1 MQAQRE
7 GNDAG
12 ERSAADVETLERI
25 AAERFTCRAYLPDAV
40 PTDVI
45 ERIVA
50 IAKRAASWCNV
61 QPWHAIVTSRDTT
74 ERFRAALVAHAAQH
88 PGIDADMPFPDEYR
102 GVYGERRREV
112 GYALYAALGIARDD
126 RPARERQVA
135 ENFRLFGAPHV
146 ALLTIPAELGPYAAL
161 DCGAFVA
168 SFLLAARAHGVAT
181 TAQAALAHHARFIRR
196 YLGIGDERRF
206 VCGIAFGYAD
216 TTHPANAFRSTRAA
230 TADVMQM
237 V

>member
-1 MQAQRE
+1 MQARGE
-7 GNDAG
+7 GKDSG
-12 ERSAADVETLERI
+12 GRSAADAETLERI

-45 ERIVA
+45 ERVVE

-88 PGIDADMPFPDEYR
+88 PGIYADMPFPDEYR

-112 GYALYAALGIARDD
+112 GYGLYAALGIARSD
-126 RPARERQVA
+126 RLARERQVA

-196 YLGIGDERRF
+196 YFGIGDERRF

-216 TTHPANAFRSTRAA
+216 MTHPANAFRSTRAA

>member
-1 MQAQRE
+1 MQAQRD
-7 GNDAG
+7 GRNAG
-12 ERSAADVETLERI
+12 DRSAADVETLERI

-45 ERIVA
+45 ERIVE

-126 RPARERQVA
+126 RAARERQVA

-196 YLGIGDERRF
+196 YFGIGDERRF

>member
-45 ERIVA
+45 ERIVE

-196 YLGIGDERRF
+196 YFGIGDERRF
-206 VCGIAFGYAD
+206 ICGIAFGYAD
-216 TTHPANAFRSTRAA
+216 MTHPANAFRSTRAA

>member
-1 MQAQRE
+1 MQAQCE

-45 ERIVA
+45 ERIVE

-88 PGIDADMPFPDEYR
+88 PGVDADMPFPDEYR

-196 YLGIGDERRF
+196 YFGIGDERRF

>member
-45 ERIVA
+45 ERIVE

-196 YLGIGDERRF
+196 YFGIGDERRF

-216 TTHPANAFRSTRAA
+216 MTHPANAFRSTRAA

>member
-1 MQAQRE
+1 MQAQCE

-12 ERSAADVETLERI
+12 ERSAADVEALERI

-196 YLGIGDERRF
+196 YFGIGDERRF

-216 TTHPANAFRSTRAA
+216 TAHPANAFRSTRAA

>member
-12 ERSAADVETLERI
+12 DRSATDVETLERM

-45 ERIVA
+45 VRIVE

-74 ERFRAALVAHAAQH
+74 EHFRAALVAHAAQH

-196 YLGIGDERRF
+196 YFGIGDERRF

-216 TTHPANAFRSTRAA
+216 MTHPANAFRSTRAA

>member
-1 MQAQRE
+1 A
-7 GNDAG
+7 
-12 ERSAADVETLERI
+12 
-25 AAERFTCRAYLPDAV
+25 
-40 PTDVI
+40 
-45 ERIVA
+45 
-50 IAKRAASWCNV
+50 
-61 QPWHAIVTSRDTT
+61 
-74 ERFRAALVAHAAQH
+74 
-88 PGIDADMPFPDEYR
+88 
-102 GVYGERRREV
+102 
-112 GYALYAALGIARDD
+112 
-126 RPARERQVA
+126 ARERQVA

-146 ALLTIPAELGPYAAL
+146 ALLTIPTELGPYAAL

-196 YLGIGDERRF
+196 YFGIGDERRF

>member
-1 MQAQRE
+1 MQAQTE
-7 GNDAG
+7 GEDSGVRPIADA
-12 ERSAADVETLERI
+12 EAIDRLSSA
-25 AAERFTCRAYLPDAV
+25 RFTCRAYLPDAV

-45 ERIVA
+45 EHIVN

-74 ERFRAALVAHAAQH
+74 ERFREALVAHAAQH
-88 PGIDADMPFPDEYR
+88 PGIDSDLPFPDEYR

-135 ENFRLFGAPHV
+135 ENYRLFGAPHV

-168 SFLLAARAHGVAT
+168 SFMLAARAHGIAT

-196 YLGIGDERRF
+196 YFGIGDERKF
-206 VCGIAFGYAD
+206 VCGIGFGYAD
-216 TTHPANAFRSTRAA
+216 IAHSANAFRSTRVA
-230 TADVMQM
+230 TADVMRM

>member
-12 ERSAADVETLERI
+12 ERSAADVETLERM
-25 AAERFTCRAYLPDAV
+25 AAGRFTCRAYLPDAV

-45 ERIVA
+45 ERIVE

-196 YLGIGDERRF
+196 YFGIGDERRF

-216 TTHPANAFRSTRAA
+216 MTHPANAFRSTRAA

>member
-1 MQAQRE
+1 MQVQRK
-7 GNDAG
+7 GKDAG
-12 ERSAADVETLERI
+12 DRSAADVETLERI

-40 PTDVI
+40 PIDVI
-45 ERIVA
+45 ERIVE

-168 SFLLAARAHGVAT
+168 SFLLAARTHGVAT

-196 YLGIGDERRF
+196 YFGIGDERRF

-216 TTHPANAFRSTRAA
+216 MTHPANAFRSTRAA
-230 TADVMQM
+230 TADVMRM

>member
-1 MQAQRE
+1 MQVQRE
-7 GNDAG
+7 GNEAG
-12 ERSAADVETLERI
+12 NRSAADVETLERI

-45 ERIVA
+45 ERIVE

-74 ERFRAALVAHAAQH
+74 ERFRAALVVHAAQH

-112 GYALYAALGIARDD
+112 GYALYAALGIARGD

-196 YLGIGDERRF
+196 YFGIGDERRF

-216 TTHPANAFRSTRAA
+216 MTHPANAFRSTRAA
-230 TADVMQM
+230 TADVMRM

>member
-12 ERSAADVETLERI
+12 ERSAADVEALERI

-45 ERIVA
+45 ERIVE

-196 YLGIGDERRF
+196 YFGIGDERRF

>member
-40 PTDVI
+40 PIDVI
-45 ERIVA
+45 ERIVE

-88 PGIDADMPFPDEYR
+88 PGIDADIPFPDEYR

-181 TAQAALAHHARFIRR
+181 TAQAGLAHHARFIRR
-196 YLGIGDERRF
+196 YFGIGDERRF

>member
-7 GNDAG
+7 SNDAG

-25 AAERFTCRAYLPDAV
+25 AAERYTCRAYLPDAV

-126 RPARERQVA
+126 RAARERQVA

-196 YLGIGDERRF
+196 YFGIGDERRF

-216 TTHPANAFRSTRAA
+216 TTHPANALRSTRAA

>member
-1 MQAQRE
+1 MQAHTGDEYSGVRPIA
-7 GNDAG
+7 DA
-12 ERSAADVETLERI
+12 EAIDRLSSA
-25 AAERFTCRAYLPDAV
+25 RFTCRAYLPDAV
-40 PTDVI
+40 PTHVI
-45 ERIVA
+45 EHIVN

-74 ERFRAALVAHAAQH
+74 ERFREALVAHAAQH
-88 PGIDADMPFPDEYR
+88 PGIDSDLPFPDEYR

-135 ENFRLFGAPHV
+135 ENYRLFGAPHV

-168 SFLLAARAHGVAT
+168 SFMLAARAHGIAT

-196 YLGIGDERRF
+196 YFGIGDERKF
-206 VCGIAFGYAD
+206 VCGIGFGYAD
-216 TTHPANAFRSTRAA
+216 IAHSANAFRSTRVA
-230 TADVMQM
+230 TADVMRM

>member
-196 YLGIGDERRF
+196 YFGIGDERRF

-230 TADVMQM
+230 TEDVMQM

>member
-12 ERSAADVETLERI
+12 ERSAADVEALERI

-196 YLGIGDERRF
+196 YFGIGDERRF

>member
-196 YLGIGDERRF
+196 YFGIGDERRF

>member
-25 AAERFTCRAYLPDAV
+25 AAERYTCRAYLPDAV
-40 PTDVI
+40 PIDVI
-45 ERIVA
+45 ERIVE

-126 RPARERQVA
+126 RAARERQVA

-196 YLGIGDERRF
+196 YFGIGDERRF

-216 TTHPANAFRSTRAA
+216 TMHPANAFRSTRAA

>member
-1 MQAQRE
+1 MEA
-7 GNDAG
+7 
-12 ERSAADVETLERI
+12 LERI

-74 ERFRAALVAHAAQH
+74 ERFRAALVAHAALH

-196 YLGIGDERRF
+196 YFGIGDERRF

>member
-25 AAERFTCRAYLPDAV
+25 ATERFTCRAYLPDAV

-45 ERIVA
+45 ERIVE

-196 YLGIGDERRF
+196 YFGIGDERRF

>member
-1 MQAQRE
+1 MQARGE
-7 GNDAG
+7 GKDSG
-12 ERSAADVETLERI
+12 GRSAADAETLERI

-45 ERIVA
+45 ERVVE

-88 PGIDADMPFPDEYR
+88 PGIYADMPFPDEYR

-112 GYALYAALGIARDD
+112 GYGSMRRSASRAATACARAAGCRELSAVRCAACRVADD
-126 RPARERQVA
+126 PGRTGTVRGARLRRV
-135 ENFRLFGAPHV
+135 RRV
-146 ALLTIPAELGPYAAL
+146 
-161 DCGAFVA
+161 V
-168 SFLLAARAHGVAT
+168 LLAARAHGVAT

-196 YLGIGDERRF
+196 YFGIGDERRF

-216 TTHPANAFRSTRAA
+216 MTHPANAFRSTRAA

>member
-1 MQAQRE
+1 MQAQRD
-7 GNDAG
+7 GRNAG
-12 ERSAADVETLERI
+12 DRSAADVETLERM

-45 ERIVA
+45 ERIVE

-168 SFLLAARAHGVAT
+168 SFLLAAR
-181 TAQAALAHHARFIRR
+181 
-196 YLGIGDERRF
+196 
-206 VCGIAFGYAD
+206 
-216 TTHPANAFRSTRAA
+216 
-230 TADVMQM
+230 
-237 V
+237 